1 MKTSWLPIILILAL
15 TAVLA
20 EGDDGYLYGKPTGE
34 LLSESLP
41 AVPRVRKHRLKPRVY
56 PASLSQNCGSDDP
69 EAHAAAVAAYHAA
82 RPPPRRSYNHQE
94 LVVDSSFF
102 EPSQEAIDELRRVL
116 LDQE

>member
-1 MKTSWLPIILILAL
+1 LTLRQILSLV
-15 TAVLA
+15 AVYA
-20 EGDDGYLYGKPTGE
+20 EGDDGYLYGKPTGDQ
-34 LLSESLP
+34 LSETLP
-41 AVPRVRKHRLKPRVY
+41 AVPRVTKNRLKPRIY
-56 PASLSQNCGSDDP
+56 PAPLSQNCGSNDP
-69 EAHAAAVAAYHAA
+69 EAHSAAVAAYHAS